1 MDKVW
6 ENQTTINK
14 KLTVPSMDHVAIRF
28 QCSLVA
34 NALRIMNCQIN
45 KMHQDYLDK
54 MGRMKRMVMSNHQQ
68 RKKEKMSR
76 AKRNISMMTIKVRR
90 INLRFQITITST
102 TQRLKSAE
110 SLKHKQTPSVN
121 KMNIK
126 VESSWTDKNCEV

>member
-1 MDKVW
+1 
-6 ENQTTINK
+6 
-14 KLTVPSMDHVAIRF
+14 MDHVAIRF

-34 NALRIMNCQIN
+34 NALRIMNCRIN

-54 MGRMKRMVMSNHQQ
+54 MGRMKRMVMSNHQR

-126 VESSWTDKNCEV
+126 VESSWTDKNCEVWLNLGCKLMVIIT

>member
-1 MDKVW
+1 
-6 ENQTTINK
+6 
-14 KLTVPSMDHVAIRF
+14 
-28 QCSLVA
+28 
-34 NALRIMNCQIN
+34 
-45 KMHQDYLDK
+45 
-54 MGRMKRMVMSNHQQ
+54 MGRMKRMVMSNHQR